1 MMGSNLA
8 TRGERIRALLEA
20 GLSEPQVEVIDESHL
35 HIGHAGARE
44 GKGHFRAHIV
54 SSSFAGLRPLQRHQL
69 VYRILN
75 EMMQAEIHALNILA
89 LTPEEAKA
97 SNLQGA

>member
-1 MMGSNLA
+1 MGSNIA

-35 HIGHAGARE
+35 HVGHAGARE

-69 VYRILN
+69 VYRVLN
-75 EMMQAEIHALNILA
+75 EMMQAEIHALNIVA

-97 SNLQGA
+97 NLQGA